1 MVYVVVLA
9 GVLVAAVVLYAIFVP
24 KEDSILEPK
33 EEDISGAFVPTQPD
47 PDPVKDEVAEVQSYN
62 FETTADL
69 AAETAVIT
77 PEPTPFPEEKVKVVK
92 KKATSKK
99 TKSE

>member
-9 GVLVAAVVLYAIFVP
+9 GFLVAAVVLYSIFIP

-33 EEDISGAFVPTQPD
+33 EDTPGAFVPTQPD
-47 PDPVKDEVAEVQSYN
+47 PTPVKDDVAEVQSYN

-69 AAETAVIT
+69 AAETAVVT
-77 PEPTPFPEEKVKVVK
+77 PEPTPVTVEKVKVVK
-92 KKATSKK
+92 KKATPKK
-99 TKSE
+99 TKGA

>member
-9 GVLVAAVVLYAIFVP
+9 GALVAAVVLYAIFVP

-33 EEDISGAFVPTQPD
+33 EETPGGFVPTQPD
-47 PDPVKDEVAEVQSYN
+47 PEPAKDEVAEVQSYN

-69 AAETAVIT
+69 AAETAVVT

-92 KKATSKK
+92 KKTTSKK

>member
-9 GVLVAAVVLYAIFVP
+9 GALVAAVVLYSIFVP

-33 EEDISGAFVPTQPD
+33 EDTPGGFTPIQVDPQP
-47 PDPVKDEVAEVQSYN
+47 VEKGEVAEVQSYN

-69 AAETAVIT
+69 AAETAVVT
-77 PEPTPFPEEKVKVVK
+77 PEPTPVTVEKVKIVK
-92 KKATSKK
+92 KKATPKK
-99 TKSE
+99 TKGA

>member
-9 GVLVAAVVLYAIFVP
+9 GVLVAAVVLYSIFVP
-24 KEDSILEPK
+24 KEDSILEPQ
-33 EEDISGAFVPTQPD
+33 EETPSAFVPTQPD
-47 PDPVKDEVAEVQSYN
+47 PEPVKDEVAEVQSYN

-69 AAETAVIT
+69 AAETAVFT
-77 PEPTPFPEEKVKVVK
+77 PEPTPLPSEKVKAVK

>member
-24 KEDSILEPK
+24 KEESVLEPK
-33 EEDISGAFVPTQPD
+33 EDTPGAFVPTQPD
-47 PDPVKDEVAEVQSYN
+47 PEPVKDEVAEVQSYN

-77 PEPTPFPEEKVKVVK
+77 PDPTPIAVEKVKVVK

>member
-9 GVLVAAVVLYAIFVP
+9 GVLVAAVVLYSIFVP
-24 KEDSILEPK
+24 KENSVIEPK
-33 EEDISGAFVPTQPD
+33 EELPGGFVPMQPD
-47 PDPVKDEVAEVQSYN
+47 PEPAKDEVAEVQSYN

-69 AAETAVIT
+69 AAETAVVT

-92 KKATSKK
+92 KKTTSKK
-99 TKSE
+99 TKGA